1 MKDFFEQPM
10 GFGRWPELTR
20 RQIFTNDRKYFDQ
33 VLYKNHKFRHEYAEA
48 YEQWAKVNGADR
60 ASRSKLLVPRIKLA
74 IELMGEDQVRN
85 LFSAVLNMIRSEN
98 DVSDG
103 VDMYDTLPGARCDV
117 DPSCAGMMETLRRF
131 WLRLALPDVWEED
144 EM

>member
-74 IELMGEDQVRN
+74 IELMGEDQVRT
-85 LFSAVLNMIRSEN
+85 LCSAVINIILSEN
-98 DVSDG
+98 DVSDA
-103 VDMYDTLPGARCDV
+103 VDMYDTLPGARCEV
-117 DPSCAGMMETLRRF
+117 DP
-131 WLRLALPDVWEED
+131 
-144 EM
+144 

>member
-1 MKDFFEQPM
+1 MKEFFEQPM

-20 RQIFTNDRKYFDQ
+20 KQVFTTDRKYFDQ

-48 YEQWAKVNGADR
+48 YRCWAENNGADR
-60 ASRSKLLVPRIKLA
+60 ASRAKLLVPRIEFA
-74 IELMGEDQVRN
+74 IELMGEDRVRS
-85 LFSAVLNMIRSEN
+85 LFSSVLGMM
-98 DVSDG
+98 DVPSTREAP
-103 VDMYDTLPGARCDV
+103 DMRDTLPGGACDT
-117 DPSCAGMMETLRRF
+117 DASCSAIMETLRRF